1 MKVKRMYLSMLCLG
15 VALLPALSGSAGAEQ
30 SARGNSAGIC
40 LECHKAEPQT
50 LLGEW
55 EHVAMKSAT
64 IQLQVGDRTEIVTFA
79 KARLQLV
86 NTAVK
91 GDPEKM
97 LRSIGEGAE
106 VAVRYV
112 EKDGAKE
119 ASVITVKPSV
129 KLAVTE
135 KMALAD
141 LEKLVTQGPAK
152 GKYLLVDSRPVQSFA
167 EGAIPTAVSLPFS
180 EFAGK
185 AGVLPADKKRLIVFY
200 GDNARSRMG
209 TDSMKRARAL
219 GYRNVKVLG
228 EGMQGWLARN
238 SGVIS
243 PAALVDAYRDVPYV
257 LLDARPADVAVKGF
271 IKGAAAFAVADARA
285 LKSLPKKELKAP
297 VIIYDADGRGSARK
311 VAVEI
316 VKAGQSNVM
325 VLAGGLTAAKQAG
338 LPLESGAPKAAIKY
352 IPKPNPGSFPMDEFI
367 KIIEA
372 IPADTLILDVRNSDE
387 LKDGTIKGAVN
398 IPAQEAFQR
407 AAEIPRDKKVI
418 AYCNSGARAEMAYH
432 ILKAKGYDNIYF
444 LKAHVDFDNGKPD
457 IY

>member
-1 MKVKRMYLSMLCLG
+1 MKVKRMYLNVLCLG
-15 VALLPALSGSAGAEQ
+15 VTLLPALSGRAGAEQ
-30 SARGNSAGIC
+30 AARVNRAGIC

-55 EHVAMKSAT
+55 EHVAIKSAT
-64 IQLQVGDRTEIVTFA
+64 IQLKIGDRTEIVTFA

-86 NTAVK
+86 NTTAK

-97 LRSIGEGAE
+97 LRSIGEGEE

-119 ASVITVKPSV
+119 ASVITVKPVV
-129 KLAVTE
+129 KLAATE

-141 LEKLVTQGPAK
+141 LEKLVARGAEK

-219 GYRNVKVLG
+219 GYRNVKVVA
-228 EGMQGWLARN
+228 EGMQGWQTRN

-243 PAALVDAYRDVPYV
+243 AAALVDAYRNVPYV
-257 LLDARPADVAVKGF
+257 LLDARPLDVAAKGF
-271 IKGAAAFAVADARA
+271 IKGAAAFAVADAKA

-297 VIIYDADGRGSARK
+297 VIVYDADGKGNARK
-311 VAVEI
+311 VAAEI
-316 VKAGQSNVM
+316 VKAGQGNVM
-325 VLAGGLTAAKQAG
+325 VLAGGFAAARQAG
-338 LPLESGAPKAAIKY
+338 LPLESGAPKAAIAY
-352 IPKPNPGSFPMDEFI
+352 KPRPVAGSFPMDDFI
-367 KIIEA
+367 DIMAA

-387 LKDGTIKGAVN
+387 LKDGAIKGAVN
-398 IPAQEAFQR
+398 IPAQEFFRR
-407 AAEIPRDKKVI
+407 AAEVPRDKKVI